1 MASARAQEPRSWEP
15 PPDIDLHDK
24 DTVAFWTRK
33 LQVTPREL
41 EEVVERV
48 SLSAHLAEAQ
58 HAHLHQEGA

>member
-15 PPDIDLHDK
+15 PPDVDLHDQK
-24 DTVAFWTRK
+24 IVDYWTRK

-48 SLSAHLAEAQ
+48 SLRAHLAEV
-58 HAHLHQEGA
+58 HQPSL

>member
-24 DTVAFWTRK
+24 DTVDYWTRK
-33 LQVTPREL
+33 LQVTPSEL

-48 SLSAHLAEAQ
+48 SLSAHVAET
-58 HAHLHQEGA
+58 HHPGP